1 MPIIEKGYNKTEIG
15 TIPEDWTL
23 KKLKDI
29 LLSTQLGG
37 NYQNS
42 EEETPYPLM
51 KMGNIERGNIN
62 LDKIEYIKQN
72 VKPSERDKL
81 NFGDI
86 LFNTRNTLE
95 LVGKVAIWRDELPI
109 AYFNSNLMR
118 LKFNIDVSNFFM
130 NYVFNS
136 KSLLTQLKSI
146 ATGTTSVGAIYT
158 RDLFGIQIPLP
169 ELEEQSAIAQVLS
182 DADDL
187 IESLDKLITKKKL
200 IKQAAMQELLTS
212 KKRLSGFS
220 ERWAIKKLGKIGY
233 FKGGSGFPLKYQ
245 KSSEGTF
252 PFYKVSD
259 MNNKGNIIF
268 MSTSNN
274 YISEYVVKKI
284 GATIFPKN
292 SIIFAKIGAAIF
304 LERKRILSTNSC
316 IDNNMMGFI
325 VDKHQANYRFIYYK
339 LIQTNFGKLSSTTA
353 LPSLNGNELGEL
365 DTFLPTDLREQEEIA
380 RIISDM
386 DGALEA
392 LERKRDKYKQLK
404 VGLMQQLLTGR
415 IRLKWKS

>member
-1 MPIIEKGYNKTEIG
+1 
-15 TIPEDWTL
+15 
-23 KKLKDI
+23 
-29 LLSTQLGG
+29 
-37 NYQNS
+37 
-42 EEETPYPLM
+42 
-51 KMGNIERGNIN
+51 
-62 LDKIEYIKQN
+62 
-72 VKPSERDKL
+72 
-81 NFGDI
+81 
-86 LFNTRNTLE
+86 
-95 LVGKVAIWRDELPI
+95 
-109 AYFNSNLMR
+109 
-118 LKFNIDVSNFFM
+118 
-130 NYVFNS
+130 
-136 KSLLTQLKSI
+136 
-146 ATGTTSVGAIYT
+146 
-158 RDLFGIQIPLP
+158 
-169 ELEEQSAIAQVLS
+169 
-182 DADDL
+182 
-187 IESLDKLITKKKL
+187 
-200 IKQAAMQELLTS
+200 
-212 KKRLSGFS
+212 
-220 ERWAIKKLGKIGY
+220 
-233 FKGGSGFPLKYQ
+233 
-245 KSSEGTF
+245 
-252 PFYKVSD
+252 